1 MSDSELASLQ
11 ERFGGNGLAMLSLPC
26 SGKMT
31 IPYLL
36 KAFEKGADGVVICA
50 CPEAECKQL
59 EGNLRASKRAQAVE
73 ALVEEIGL
81 GQGRVVMVTKK
92 QDQIEKVIDGIQ
104 RLRRSCQLTVG
115 SSQ

>member
-1 MSDSELASLQ
+1 MADGELERLQARLGSDGVAL
-11 ERFGGNGLAMLSLPC
+11 LSLPC

-36 KAFEKGADGVVICA
+36 KAFEKGADGVIICA

-59 EGNLRASKRAQAVE
+59 EGNLRASKRAEAVQT
-73 ALVEEIGL
+73 LVEEIGL
-81 GQGRVVMVTKK
+81 GRGRVVLVTKK
-92 QDQIEKVIDGIQ
+92 PNEIDKVIDGVQ
-104 RLRRSCQLTVG
+104 QLRKSCQLTVG

>member
-1 MSDSELASLQ
+1 MSDSELAGLQ
-11 ERFGGNGLAMLSLPC
+11 DRFGGDGLMMLGLPC

-59 EGNLRASKRAQAVE
+59 EGNLRASKRAEAVD
-73 ALVEEIGL
+73 ALIEEIGL
-81 GQGRVVMVTKK
+81 GQGPRVDG
-92 QDQIEKVIDGIQ
+92 DQETGSDREGD
-104 RLRRSCQLTVG
+104 RRHSATSAEAAKLEALAV
-115 SSQ
+115 